1 MSWLKRSIN
10 KLQDELEGLSTADNQ
25 QAQQAQQSAQ
35 QTPPPI
41 PDRPSTFATYTN
53 DSQHPRQTPENELF
67 FQAFE
72 WHTRSEP
79 PKPHETHSRNS
90 HWGRLAR
97 ILPSLAELGVTSLW
111 LPPGCKANNPQG
123 NGYDCYDLWDL
134 GEFDQK
140 WTRSTKWGSRE
151 ELRDL
156 VETAKHCGGRGVELI
171 WDAVLNHKTAGDAT
185 DETWAVEVDHQDRR
199 IEICA
204 PKKIEAWLKY
214 DFPGRERE
222 GMKYS
227 SLKWR
232 AEHFSGTDWDQR
244 AQKNAIYKLI
254 DDPATYSKP
263 NENQMP
269 MPNRPMNGFNRL
281 QRLASDAKTLIRAQY
296 APSTRPGKG
305 WMEDVDKTFGNYDY
319 LLFSNVYYAHPEVR
333 QDVVK
338 WGQWMIEDI
347 GINGFRLDAAQ
358 HFSWNFTREWIGNV
372 HHASR
377 KKYGKDAF
385 VLGEVLSGEVSRIL
399 RWLDFVTPA
408 GCDHSQ
414 AWAFDAPLLYSFSR
428 ISEDVRKGS
437 RNADLRTLL
446 SGPGDPDKASLVS
459 IRPYQAFTFVTNH
472 DTQTNQSSF
481 TPMNQGL
488 KSLFYA
494 FILLRR
500 EGKPCVF
507 WGDLYGTLGDKKTR
521 PEAPACRVPVSSN
534 SGTNTAA
541 QGASPRCLLP
551 SLMLARRLFAY
562 GEQRDYFDS
571 MSCIGWTRS
580 GTHDRPGCVVIM
592 SIGKADKWTMKRMI
606 GGRPGEKW
614 VDVLSE
620 REARPEVIID
630 EKGEGV
636 FAVKGRTVSVYVR
649 EDCEARTFSVPF
661 NHDVYS
667 Q

>member
-1 MSWLKRSIN
+1 
-10 KLQDELEGLSTADNQ
+10 Q
-25 QAQQAQQSAQ
+25 
-35 QTPPPI
+35 
-41 PDRPSTFATYTN
+41 
-53 DSQHPRQTPENELF
+53 QTPENELS

-79 PKPHETHSRNS
+79 PKPHETHSGNS

-156 VETAKHCGGRGVELI
+156 VETAKQCGNRGVELI
-171 WDAVLNHKTAGDAT
+171 WDAVLNHKTAGDAI

-199 IEICA
+199 IEICD
-204 PKKIEAWLKY
+204 PKKVQAWLKY

-227 SLKWR
+227 PLKWR

-244 AQKNAIYKLI
+244 SQKNAIYNIIK
-254 DDPATYSKP
+254 
-263 NENQMP
+263 
-269 MPNRPMNGFNRL
+269 
-281 QRLASDAKTLIRAQY
+281 AQY
-296 APSTRPGKG
+296 APATRPGKG

-319 LLFSNVYYAHPEVR
+319 LLFSNIYYAHPEVR
-333 QDVVK
+333 QDVLR
-338 WGQWMIEDI
+338 WGQWMIEET
-347 GINGFRLDAAQ
+347 GVNGFRLDAAQ
-358 HFSWNFTREWIGNV
+358 HFSWSFTREWISNV
-372 HHASR
+372 HQASR
-377 KKYGKDAF
+377 RKYGKDAF
-385 VLGEVLSGEVSRIL
+385 ILGEVLSGEVGRIL

-408 GCDHSQ
+408 GCGHSQ
-414 AWAFDAPLLYSFSR
+414 AWAFDAPLFYSFSR

-437 RNADLRTLL
+437 KNADLRTLL

-459 IRPYQAFTFVTNH
+459 IRPCQAFTFVTNH
-472 DTQTNQSSF
+472 DTQTNQSSY
-481 TPMNQGL
+481 TPMDQGL

-500 EGKPCVF
+500 EGRPCVF

-521 PEAPACRVPVSSN
+521 PEGPACRTS
-534 SGTNTAA
+534 T
-541 QGASPRCLLP
+541 RCLLP
-551 SLMLARRLFAY
+551 SLMIARKICAY

-592 SIGKADKWTMKRMI
+592 SIGKPDKWTIKRMTA
-606 GGRPGEKW
+606 GRPGERW

-620 REARPEVIID
+620 REARPEVVID
-630 EKGEGV
+630 EKGEGI

-649 EDCEARTFSVPF
+649 GDCEAGKFPVLF